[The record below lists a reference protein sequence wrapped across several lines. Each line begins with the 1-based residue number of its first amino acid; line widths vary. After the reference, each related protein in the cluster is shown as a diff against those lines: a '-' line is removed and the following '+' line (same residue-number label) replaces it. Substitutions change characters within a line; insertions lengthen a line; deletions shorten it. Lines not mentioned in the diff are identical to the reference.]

1 LPLLVLLLVAV
12 AFTAFGMTFFR
23 RRDLAP
29 S

>member
-1 LPLLVLLLVAV
+1 VLLLVAV
-12 AFTAFGMTFFR
+12 AFTALGMASFR